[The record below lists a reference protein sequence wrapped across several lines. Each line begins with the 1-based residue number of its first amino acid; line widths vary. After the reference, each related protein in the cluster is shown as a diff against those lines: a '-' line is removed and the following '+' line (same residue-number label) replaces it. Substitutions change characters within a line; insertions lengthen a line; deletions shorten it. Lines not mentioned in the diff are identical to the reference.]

1 VNVDEENEQKVL
13 RSAALKNAESI
24 LLVRQRAERELL
36 ATKEALERT
45 SEELREVR
53 ARLEHTLATA
63 EIGTWTWDVRKNR
76 LTTDQNLARMFSM
89 DSNGAAAGA
98 LEEFLA
104 AIHPNDREQV
114 QRAISRALSGENDNY
129 ELDCRLLRADGSV
142 RWISAR
148 GRVQRDSTGAA
159 SHFPGVVIDIT
170 DRKRAEEAVREG
182 AERLQLALA
191 AGTLGDWSWD
201 ARTDLFSVG
210 ARAAEI
216 LGLSATSPVT
226 RAQIQ
231 ERMSRHDREQANL
244 AFQEALATRS
254 DYNVEFRMELP
265 GGHHRWV
272 AARGRGLYAD
282 NGLALGMTGVAQ
294 DISDRKQAE
303 EIRILLAAVVASS
316 DDAIISKTLDGIIT
330 SWNRGAQR
338 MFGYAP
344 DEVIGQPVTLLI
356 PPDHLDEEPGILQ
369 RLRRGERIEHYET
382 VRRRKDGALLN
393 VSLSVSPVRDVNG
406 TIVGASKIARDVTH
420 QRRAEQAMRAS
431 EVRFRLMAD
440 SAPVLI
446 WIADTSKA
454 CTWFNKAWLEF
465 SNRTMEQELGFGW
478 VQNIHPDD
486 LDRFLHV
493 YSEHFEARTAFKAEY
508 RFRRHDGEWRWLIDN
523 AVPLYEGSDGTFSGY
538 IGSCVDITEFRQAA
552 TEREQLLISE
562 RAARSEA
569 ERVGRMKD
577 EFLATLSHE
586 LRTPLNAILGWA
598 TLLRRVQVGS
608 DDYVKG
614 LETIERNAR
623 VQTQIIAD
631 LLDMSRIISG
641 KVQLDVQ
648 PVDLHEVISAALDAV
663 RPSADA
669 KHVRLRATLDAKA
682 GRIRGDASRLQQV
695 FWNLLTNAVKFTP
708 AAGRIDVVLE
718 RVNSHVEVS
727 IEDSGIGIKPEFL
740 AFVFDRFRQAD
751 ASITRRHGGL
761 GLGLSIV
768 KHLIELHGGTV
779 RVKSPGEGQGAT
791 FIVALPISVARA
803 SDSGR
808 QERPD
813 FADVDLFSVGLPS
826 LAGVTVL
833 VVDDEPDARVLVS
846 RILEERG
853 ARVLNAQTGEEALK
867 MLNTES
873 VDILVSDIGMP
884 DYDGYKF
891 IQHIRRDQPKPLRN
905 IPAIALTAYARADD
919 RQRALLAGY
928 QMHLA
933 KPIEPRELI
942 AGIASL
948 LNVPYRLHPDS

>member
-1 VNVDEENEQKVL
+1 VNVDEEEQRV

-24 LLVRQRAERELL
+24 LIARQRAERELL
-36 ATKEALERT
+36 GTKEALERT
-45 SEELREVR
+45 TEELR
-53 ARLEHTLATA
+53 
-63 EIGTWTWDVRKNR
+63 
-76 LTTDQNLARMFSM
+76 Q
-89 DSNGAAAGA
+89 
-98 LEEFLA
+98 
-104 AIHPNDREQV
+104 
-114 QRAISRALSGENDNY
+114 
-129 ELDCRLLRADGSV
+129 
-142 RWISAR
+142 
-148 GRVQRDSTGAA
+148 
-159 SHFPGVVIDIT
+159 
-170 DRKRAEEAVREG
+170 G
-182 AERLQLALA
+182 AERLQFALA
-191 AGTLGDWSWD
+191 AGALGDWSWD
-201 ARTDLFSVG
+201 AKADLFFVG

-216 LGLSATSPVT
+216 FGLSATSPVT

-231 ERMSRHDREQANL
+231 ERMSPQDREQANV

-254 DYNVEFRMELP
+254 DYDVEFRIDLP
-265 GGHHRWV
+265 GGKHRWV
-272 AARGRGLYAD
+272 ATRGRGLYAES
-282 NGLALGMTGVAQ
+282 GLVLGMAGVAQ

-303 EIRILLAAVVASS
+303 EIRSLLAEVVASS
-316 DDAIISKTLDGIIT
+316 DDAIVSKTLDGIIT
-330 SWNRGAQR
+330 TWNRGAER
-338 MFGYAP
+338 MFGYAA
-344 DEVIGQPVTLLI
+344 DEVIGQPITLLI
-356 PPDHLDEEPGILQ
+356 PPDHLDEEPDILQ

-382 VRRRKDGALLN
+382 IRRRKDGTLLN
-393 VSLSVSPVRDVNG
+393 VSLSVSPMRDVKG

-420 QRRAEQAMRAS
+420 RKRAEQAVRAS
-431 EVRFRLMAD
+431 EMRFRLMAD

-446 WIADTSKA
+446 WMADTSKA

-486 LDRFLHV
+486 LDRFLRV
-493 YSEHFEARTAFKAEY
+493 YSDHFEARSAFKTEY
-508 RFRRHDGEWRWLIDN
+508 RLRRHDGEWRWLIDN

-552 TEREQLLISE
+552 TDREQLLVSE

-569 ERVGRMKD
+569 ERLGRMKD

-598 TLLRRVQVGS
+598 TLLRRVKVGS

-648 PVDLHEVISAALDAV
+648 PVDLHEVISAALDSV

-669 KHVRLRATLDAKA
+669 KQLRLRATLDAKA

-708 AAGRIDVVLE
+708 AAGRIDIVLE

-779 RVKSPGEGQGAT
+779 RVKSPGENQGST
-791 FIVALPISVARA
+791 FIIALPISVSRTT
-803 SDSGR
+803 DSGTH
-808 QERPD
+808 ERPSL
-813 FADVDLFSVGLPS
+813 ADVDLFSIGLPS
-826 LAGVTVL
+826 LEGVTVL

-853 ARVLNAQTGEEALK
+853 ARAVTAQTGEEALRL
-867 MLNTES
+867 LNTES

-891 IQHIRRDQPKPLRN
+891 IQHIRRHEPKRVRN

-948 LNVPYRLHPDS
+948 LNVQFRLQP